1 MAGEIPEGLVIEQV
15 WAVEATYGPDAAERR
30 PAVRAQHLTR
40 IGELRASG
48 TILEAGG
55 YSDMSASLILLR
67 ATSEAAALA
76 VVEADIYYQTDHYRG
91 WPGLLVRLDVIG
103 DEELSLRLEDAWRY
117 RAPSRLA
124 ATRPTAAAKGQ

>member
-1 MAGEIPEGLVIEQV
+1 MASMDSSRDKALSRLMRLVNALGLPE
-15 WAVEATYGPDAAERR
+15 VEVSTSYGD
-30 PAVRAQHLTR
+30 PALK
-40 IGELRASG
+40 LRG
-48 TILEAGG
+48 KTMVVVKEAGVL
-55 YSDMSASLILLR
+55 YLPCPLPMKEVLLESAP
-67 ATSEAAALA
+67 
-76 VVEADIYYQTDHYRG
+76 DIYYQTDHYRG